1 MRTSNILF
9 PKTTHQA
16 IDSPESII
24 SRFRK
29 TAAAP
34 YKSVATPIPDNIQF
48 NSEVPCARSN
58 VKLEYKED
66 RGRFL
71 VASEDI
77 KPGVMIITK
86 QKYS

>member
-1 MRTSNILF
+1 MLVITGITTSIENKEYLI
-9 PKTTHQA
+9 TTDQA

-77 KPGVMIITK
+77 KPGN
-86 QKYS
+86 Y